1 MFESPAEKLTQR
13 EPVNNGSSEGR
24 HQNQPQTPEDIKY
37 NIASLDTSVA
47 KFLVALDQSQTT
59 RIETTK
65 QSLQNIQVPTNTI
78 QSVKETVVNI
88 LKRVHHNSKEL
99 SPQHTSAAVASLAS
113 AALKNISEQ
122 VPQFYITDQT
132 APYIFSLCS
141 DIIKGNITDVG
152 SLAQKFDQLK
162 HLRDYSPE
170 VYEKIQKAL
179 INTAK
184 ERGLSQQEANERF
197 GLSTSDSDDLAKEIE
212 ESREAVKDGRGEGED
227 AEFWKNYYDFYNAYL
242 QQDKDLEVLMA
253 IHNKRRFLKYVDK
266 VKNQVRDQLKNKGD
280 FKDEEDLNKKASEE
294 IRSRIVL
301 IMAAPYELVDNE
313 RPTVLFQEL
322 VRERNPLYGI
332 QPTTDKIRTTID
344 ALVKKFGGEESEH
357 DYRYYKKSVQ
367 VEVDEEL
374 KDPENPQK
382 GVYTHR
388 KVNSVFQ
395 DEKINLPEFV
405 RDIYNSFNEYLE
417 LRELTHNINSI
428 FFQPPQEKGF
438 YAGLKGFAERI
449 QAANIDELKLI
460 PDANIF
466 KEAYHMYEKL
476 IEEDF
481 AFNNWIHDP
490 VMFTKAK
497 ENRTKVQEEVLERLK
512 LMYPEVEELRLK
524 AALTM
529 AIGAARGI
537 FFGEVEKAS
546 FADPPIDPRTGKAF
560 TIPSYYTKDATAL
573 TPFNPLHYIWRW
585 QFEDTTNPIFFLP
598 INVDFSGAWD
608 HNMVYEQIRKQ
619 YDSFSNGKN
628 PNDTTQ
634 TILDFLV
641 NIGGIG
647 GPFQRKGW
655 RYEKGFAGLFQYTD
669 RKEGSIDFLNTWK
682 VMENVGIESLIFF
695 IKSRLIR
702 EGKVPADDSERKKIS
717 FKTDVRINSERMKLF
732 EYIYKKYLNTKNSKD
747 NTVTRLSLQ
756 EYLDIIRAKEREQLI
771 KNINKGLAAP
781 DDINVAVEAATTDA
795 FLFKALTRIVA
806 QRMPTKLIRYGRNR
820 EAANGIRSWEKLRL
834 QANEQIQTMNEIDR
848 QRLFSKEDEK
858 NKEFDTTIFNETM
871 QDIMMAESILRKE
884 VSEEMGKKSA
894 AAEFS
899 NLTTEYN
906 LTKEKLRDILQR
918 YLKEKGNKVDKDSP
932 GRIKKRIERALLVFE
947 KMEDFTGD
955 FISTD
960 DKKDPRTN
968 REKFLDSFESH
979 LRGGVGSKYP
989 FSFAGEELDFNYLSF
1004 SAMGPRIL
1012 VRAISDMSDVETH
1025 IVNPILNFPK
1035 LLHTIATSGK
1045 NDMSEV
1051 IKMLAK
1057 MKEVMSNVQGPEDA
1071 NRIVR
1076 HLALMTISY
1085 FRKDTAAKR
1094 FVGAAGLGTLNSL
1107 AAEFARSSVGVVEWD
1122 STDIDKFITQLELKR
1137 ILPREGFELHKEM
1150 EYEPIYIKN
1159 PFTGEPIK
1167 TPLTRRK
1174 RDLQETS
1181 VKLRNESGG
1190 KLYNILSDIWWK
1202 YGPIMVATILYF
1214 YIKNAFEKTFGKK
1227 EN

>member
-1 MFESPAEKLTQR
+1 MFESTAEKLVQH
-13 EPVNNGSSEGR
+13 EPTNSGSLEGR
-24 HQNQPQTPEDIKY
+24 HQIQLKTPENIKY
-37 NIASLDTSVA
+37 SIASLDISAA
-47 KFLVALDQSQTT
+47 KLLASLDQAQRQSQTT

-65 QSLQNIQVPTNTI
+65 QSLQNIQDPANTI
-78 QSVKETVVNI
+78 QSVKETVVHI
-88 LKRVHHNSKEL
+88 LQIARNDSNRL
-99 SPQHTSAAVASLAS
+99 SPQHKPPVVASLAS

-122 VPQFYITDQT
+122 VPQFCITDQT
-132 APYIFSLCS
+132 APYIFSLCN
-141 DIIKGNITDVG
+141 DIIKGSISDIG

-170 VYEKIQKAL
+170 AYEKIQKAL

-184 ERGLSQQEANERF
+184 ERGLSQQEANEQF
-197 GLSTSDSDDLAKEIE
+197 GLGMNENDDLAREIR
-212 ESREAVKDGRGEGED
+212 ESRDGFNNSGGGED
-227 AEFWKNYYDFYNAYL
+227 AEFWNSYRTYYHSYFKRDE
-242 QQDKDLEVLMA
+242 DLEVLMA
-253 IHNKRRFLKYVDK
+253 IHNKKRFLKYIDK
-266 VKNQVRDQLKNKGD
+266 VRNQMKNKGD
-280 FKDEEDLNKKASEE
+280 FKNEKDLDKKISEE
-294 IRSRIVL
+294 IRRKIILIV
-301 IMAAPYELVDNE
+301 AAPYELVDNE

-322 VRERNPLYGI
+322 TKERNPMYGI
-332 QPTTDKIRTTID
+332 QPTTDNIRTAID
-344 ALVKKFGGEESEH
+344 VLIKQFVGEHEH
-357 DYRYYKKSVQ
+357 DYKYYKKFVS

-374 KDPENPQK
+374 KDPKHPEK
-382 GVYTHR
+382 GVYTYR

-405 RDIYNSFNEYLE
+405 RDIYHSFNEYLE

-466 KEAYHMYEKL
+466 KEAYHLYDKF

-481 AFNNWIHDP
+481 AYNNWIHDP
-490 VMFTKAK
+490 VMFSKAK
-497 ENRTKVQEEVLERLK
+497 ENRTKIQEEVLERLK
-512 LMYPEVEELRLK
+512 LFYPEVEELRLK

-529 AIGAARGI
+529 AIGASRGI
-537 FFGEVEKAS
+537 FFGEVEKSS

-608 HNMVYEQIRKQ
+608 HNIVYEQIRKQ
-619 YDSFSNGKN
+619 YAAFSNGKD
-628 PNDTTQ
+628 PKDTIQ

-695 IKSRLIR
+695 VKSRLIK
-702 EGKVPADDSERKKIS
+702 EGKVPADDDTGKKIP
-717 FKTDVRINSERMKLF
+717 FKTDSRINSERMRLF
-732 EYIYKKYLNTKNSKD
+732 EYIYKKYFTIDGKGNNATN
-747 NTVTRLSLQ
+747 LSLN
-756 EYLDIIRAKEREQLI
+756 EYLDFIRVKEREQLI

-781 DDINVAVEAATTDA
+781 EDINVAVEAATTDT

-820 EAANGIRSWEKLRL
+820 EAADGRRSWEKLRL
-834 QANEQIQTMNEIDR
+834 QANEQIKTMNEIDR
-848 QRLFSKEDEK
+848 QRLFSKEDAK
-858 NKEFDTTIFNETM
+858 SKEFNTAIFNETI
-871 QDIMMAESILRKE
+871 QDIMMVEAILRKE
-884 VSEEMGKKSA
+884 ISEEMATKSE
-894 AAEFS
+894 AAELG

-906 LTKEKLRDILQR
+906 LTKEKLRDILR
-918 YLKEKGNKVDKDSP
+918 KYLKEKGNKVDKDSP
-932 GRIKKRIERALLVFE
+932 ERIKKRIERALLIFE
-947 KMEDFTGD
+947 KMQDFTGD
-955 FISTD
+955 FSGTD
-960 DKKDPRTN
+960 NKDSRTN

-979 LRGGVGSKYP
+979 IRGGIGSKYP

-1025 IVNPILNFPK
+1025 IVTPILSFPK

-1051 IKMLAK
+1051 VKMLAK
-1057 MKEVMSNVQGPEDA
+1057 VKEVMSNVQGPEDA

-1076 HLALMTISY
+1076 HLALMTICY

-1094 FVGAAGLGTLNSL
+1094 FTGAAGLGTLNSL
-1107 AAEFARSSVGVVEWD
+1107 AAEFARSSVGIVEWD
-1122 STDIDKFITQLELKR
+1122 SLDIDKFVMELELKR
-1137 ILPREGFELHKEM
+1137 ILPREGFELHKEI
-1150 EYEPIYIKN
+1150 EYEPVYIKN
-1159 PFTGEPIK
+1159 PFTKEPMK
-1167 TPLTRRK
+1167 TPWKRRK
-1174 RDLQETS
+1174 RELQETS

-1190 KLYNILSDIWWK
+1190 KIYNILTDIWWK
-1202 YGPIMVATILYF
+1202 YGPIMVAMILYF
-1214 YIKNAFEKTFGKK
+1214 YMKNAFEKTFGKK